1 MKKVFLLFVFTI
13 FITSCNVTESIIFDK
28 DMSGQYVTA
37 FDMAPMM
44 QYANENRPPSQEGPK
59 HEKIDTTIVFDDLYK
74 THKDSIAALS
84 DEQRAELDKLKGMV
98 LKMHM
103 DEEESIFKFE
113 MSKKFKAFDELKTIY
128 DQTDEAMDYVKTM
141 SNQDGQA
148 PQEQMDELTKTEK
161 VTFSFENNT
170 FSRFQPATLNQEDDD
185 IEDELDEDEEEGG
198 DEMKDMFMMQFEE
211 IFSNSFYTLIYK
223 FPKKIKSVSSENADI
238 SEDGMTVTYKVPW
251 SAINGDASIMNFNVV
266 LED

>member
-1 MKKVFLLFVFTI
+1 MKKLVYLLLVTCLV
-13 FITSCNVTESIIFDK
+13 TSCNVTESIIFDK
-28 DMSGQYVTA
+28 DMSGQYMTA

-44 QYANENRPPSQEGPK
+44 EYANANRPATQEGPK
-59 HEKIDTTIVFDDLYK
+59 KEKIDTTIVFDDLYK

-84 DEQRAELDKLKGMV
+84 DEQREEFEKLRGMT

-103 DEEESIFKFE
+103 DEDEGVFKFE
-113 MSKKFKAFDELKTIY
+113 MSKKFKEFNELKTIY

-141 SNQDGQA
+141 SNKDGQA
-148 PQEQMDELTKTEK
+148 PQEQMDELTKTDK

-170 FSRFQPATLNQEDDD
+170 FSRYQPESKTDEDDMDEDEDLEQEDDAFKKQ
-185 IEDELDEDEEEGG
+185 IE
-198 DEMKDMFMMQFEE
+198 MQFEE
-211 IFSNSFYTLIYK
+211 IFSNSFYTLTYK
-223 FPKKIKSVSSENADI
+223 FPKKVKSVSSDNAVI

-251 SAINGDASIMNFNVV
+251 SAINGDASIMNLNVV